1 MGQFA
6 GVGGAIYLTAVAM
19 LTLVITY
26 TDLRWYWVPDVGVLC
41 LAAVQ
46 AVALGMHLVEPD
58 LAVSAGVSLFF
69 ILIYV
74 FSRGGMGSGDV
85 KLGIVLSIGCT
96 GIGAYGMVLF
106 AFASALVIAVPRRF
120 VRGSGYVPFAP
131 FLLAGWWVS
140 LIFYKEWVRCVLP
153 VSP

>member
-58 LAVSAGVSLFF
+58 LAVSAGVSLF
-69 ILIYV
+69 LYPYMS
-74 FSRGGMGSGDV
+74 SR
-85 KLGIVLSIGCT
+85 
-96 GIGAYGMVLF
+96 A
-106 AFASALVIAVPRRF
+106 AVW
-120 VRGSGYVPFAP
+120 A
-131 FLLAGWWVS
+131 AAT
-140 LIFYKEWVRCVLP
+140 
-153 VSP
+153 